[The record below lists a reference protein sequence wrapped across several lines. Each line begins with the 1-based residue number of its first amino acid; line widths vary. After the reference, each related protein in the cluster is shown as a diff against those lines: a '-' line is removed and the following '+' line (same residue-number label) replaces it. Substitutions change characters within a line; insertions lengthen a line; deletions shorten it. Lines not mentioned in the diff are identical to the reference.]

1 MGLFDVLKNAGV
13 AAYDNLQR
21 NADEIQKQ
29 KERMEFYS
37 DDQLFRVL
45 RNGSYQQKS
54 ASSLLLQER
63 GYAWEQIIN
72 VIKGR
77 G

>member
-1 MGLFDVLKNAGV
+1 MGLLDVLKNAGV
-13 AAYDNLQR
+13 AAYDNLQK
-21 NADEIQKQ
+21 NADEIQKYQ
-29 KERMEFYS
+29 ERMEHYS

-63 GYAWEQIIN
+63 GYSREQIIN
-72 VIKGR
+72 AIKGR